1 MEDPTHSPCVH
12 LFLWTQSFTELKCT
26 IFLKVWTGITCC
38 ELCFGISLCRTIS
51 ILIIYFVDEIPFWF
65 WIPTHSLSCRPGR
78 SMQQIT
84 VIWLAL
90 LELYCIA
97 SLLQYRH
104 TWIDWLDCWKC
115 NWLDLNIC
123 LVITHLIIWSSDCT
137 WMKWIA
143 SVWSVKCR
151 FLCWNIA
158 LKVCTPGTN
167 IGSSGFD
174 FGVLRLLKILFSFI
188 ISCLRSTCGKGTRCF
203 RELGLWKQ

>member
-26 IFLKVWTGITCC
+26 FFLKVWIGIICC

-97 SLLQYRH
+97 SLLQYRN

-115 NWLDLNIC
+115 NWLDATSQYMSGHNTLN
-123 LVITHLIIWSSDCT
+123 HLIIRLCLDEMDCECLVSK
-137 WMKWIA
+137 MQ
-143 SVWSVKCR
+143 VFV
-151 FLCWNIA
+151 
-158 LKVCTPGTN
+158 LKHRT
-167 IGSSGFD
+167 
-174 FGVLRLLKILFSFI
+174 
-188 ISCLRSTCGKGTRCF
+188 KG
-203 RELGLWKQ
+203 LYSWD